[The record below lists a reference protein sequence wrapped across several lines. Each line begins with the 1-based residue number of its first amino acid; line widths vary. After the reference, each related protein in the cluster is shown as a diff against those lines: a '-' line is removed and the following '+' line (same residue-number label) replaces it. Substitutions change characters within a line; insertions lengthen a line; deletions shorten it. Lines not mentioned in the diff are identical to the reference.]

1 MDSIG
6 IEIGQNIDFTFIE
19 NGRNGPRRDDQKI
32 KGLENPMNK
41 LIVTPGTEIVT
52 EKAVYLLYAAPG
64 VGKTSTA
71 KFFKG
76 NTLVID
82 IDRTTRVLKGCKN
95 IDIYYLDNVNAWAE
109 WGEAL
114 KILQES
120 DLSKYDTIFVD
131 NISELERCILAS
143 LGRDGNNGRV
153 PSQRNYLQMQFYLVD
168 SIRFLK
174 TLGKNIVITAWES
187 SDTWINEDGQQFN
200 RAYPFI
206 SSKILNNVMGLCDVV
221 ARLVYNPKTDA
232 RGFCLQPTPSI
243 YAKNQIDDRQFC
255 LQSELFQESEEETG

>member
-1 MDSIG
+1 
-6 IEIGQNIDFTFIE
+6 
-19 NGRNGPRRDDQKI
+19 
-32 KGLENPMNK
+32 MNK
-41 LIVTPGTEIVT
+41 LIVTPGTEIAT

-82 IDRTTRVLKGCKN
+82 IDRTTRVLKGCKH
-95 IDIYYLDNVNAWAE
+95 IDIFYMDTVNAWEE
-109 WGEAL
+109 WGETL

-131 NISELERCILAS
+131 NISELERCILAN
-143 LGRDGNNGRV
+143 LGRDGNNQRI
-153 PSQRNYLQMQFYLVD
+153 PSQKNYLQMQFYLVD

-255 LQSELFQESEEETG
+255 LQSELFQDSQEEETK